1 MIKAVIFD
9 MDGVLMDTKEAY
21 YRAARQ
27 LFKEEFGK
35 IITRKE
41 YESMFGQVDRYI
53 IKYFLKKFNLK
64 GDVEELRLKKR
75 EMVQLQEKGNL
86 KLFPGAKEVVK
97 ELSKRYKLA
106 LTSSTWKGII
116 KDALDEFDLRKYFT
130 VIVGKE
136 DVKKHK
142 PDPEPY
148 LVTAK
153 KLKLKPSECIVVED
167 SVAGVEAG
175 KRAGMKVIAVMTSY
189 HKDKLKKA
197 DLVVKGVSEIKI

>member
-167 SVAGVEAG
+167 SVAGVQAG